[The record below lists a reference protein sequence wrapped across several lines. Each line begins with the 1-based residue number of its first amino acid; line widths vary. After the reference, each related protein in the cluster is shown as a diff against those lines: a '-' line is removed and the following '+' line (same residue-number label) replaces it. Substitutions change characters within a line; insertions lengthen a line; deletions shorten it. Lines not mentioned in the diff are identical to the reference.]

1 MILDVDLSQ
10 IEWRVCADLTQ
21 DPVMIAE
28 IKSGQDQHAY
38 TCEHLMELPVTK
50 ENRGNAKIFNF
61 RAIYADP
68 NTAAYAYYMDTKMPN
83 FSQKKWNNVVEG
95 FFDKYSGM
103 VKAHEQWI
111 KEVRKTGQLTG
122 PTGRI
127 WKFRKEQKRGY
138 WDYSVT
144 KPRNYPVQG
153 SSGDLIK
160 LALIK
165 IRARISHVPNAL
177 LTMTVHDSIILD
189 IEEQHIEEVAR
200 ICINTFREL
209 PQLAKKYFNWD
220 ISVPID
226 GEAEYGPSWGDMRQ
240 LII

>member
-21 DPVMIAE
+21 DPVMMQE
-28 IKSGQDQHAY
+28 IRQGQDQHAF

-50 ENRGNAKIFNF
+50 ENRGDAKIFNF

-68 NTAAYAYYMDTKMPN
+68 NSAAYAYFMDVKMPP
-83 FSQKKWNNVVEG
+83 FSQKKWDKIVQG
-95 FFDKYSGM
+95 FFEKYNGM
-103 VKAHEQWI
+103 VKAHNEWVKQ
-111 KEVRKTGQLTG
+111 VRHTGQIIG

-127 WKFRKEQKRGY
+127 WKFMKEDKGGY
-138 WDYSVT
+138 KDYSVT
-144 KPRNYPVQG
+144 KIRNYPVQG

-165 IRARISHVPNAL
+165 IRQRIQHIPSAL

-189 IEEQHIEEVAR
+189 IEERFIEETAR
-200 ICINTFREL
+200 ICIDTFQEL
-209 PQLAKKYFNWD
+209 PLLAEKYFNWK
-220 ISVPID
+220 ISVPIT
-226 GEAEYGPSWGDMRQ
+226 GEAEFGPSWGDMRPVF
-240 LII
+240 